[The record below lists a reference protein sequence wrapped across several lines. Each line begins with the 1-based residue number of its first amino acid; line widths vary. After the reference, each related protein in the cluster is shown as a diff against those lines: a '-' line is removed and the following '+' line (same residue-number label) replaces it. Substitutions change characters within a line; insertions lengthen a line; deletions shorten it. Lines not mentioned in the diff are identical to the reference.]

1 MDQALGLHRSRGKVS
16 LCPLLLAVICL
27 CAPGLAA
34 EPQSDAK
41 PLQQLASDFW
51 AWRMRYQP
59 FSADDIPRVE
69 HRKRLR
75 SAEEAS
81 SPPESAQDTKQ

>member
-1 MDQALGLHRSRGKVS
+1 MDQALGLHRSRGKVFLRS
-16 LCPLLLAVICL
+16 LLLAVTCL
-27 CAPGLAA
+27 CTPGLAA
-34 EPQSDAK
+34 APQSDAK

-51 AWRMRYQP
+51 AWRMRYPP
-59 FSADDIPRVE
+59 FSADDIPQVE

-81 SPPESAQDTKQ
+81 SPPKSAQDTKQ